1 MGQAPVL
8 GLASPNLQKKRH
20 ILSTC
25 SAAQWN
31 ILCFAREGRFY
42 VMQVPGA
49 EKILYGLDDVRDS
62 GEIVVVEGEM
72 DKLAL
77 EEAGVT
83 NVVSVPDGAPRQVK
97 EGTLPPPEE
106 DTKYLYL
113 WNCRAI
119 LDQAVRIVLATDSD
133 APGQVGPLS
142 RT

>member
-1 MGQAPVL
+1 MHAQA
-8 GLASPNLQKKRH
+8 
-20 ILSTC
+20 
-25 SAAQWN
+25 
-31 ILCFAREGRFY
+31 
-42 VMQVPGA
+42 PGA

-62 GEIVVVEGEM
+62 GEIIVVEGEM

-83 NVVSVPDGAPRQVK
+83 NVVSVPDGAPSRVK
-97 EGTLPPPEE
+97 EGHLPPPQE

-133 APGQVGPLS
+133 LPGQVTHPSCLQSDCSACIRAHPG
-142 RT
+142 

>member
-1 MGQAPVL
+1 MHA
-8 GLASPNLQKKRH
+8 
-20 ILSTC
+20 
-25 SAAQWN
+25 
-31 ILCFAREGRFY
+31 
-42 VMQVPGA
+42 QVPGA

-77 EEAGVT
+77 EEAGIT
-83 NVVSVPDGAPRQVK
+83 NVVSVPDGAPSRVK
-97 EGTLPPPEE
+97 EGHLPPPEE

-133 APGQVGPLS
+133 LPGQVTHPPRLRSARLQHPQTCTPVLMRHSSLCGRSYATNGLV
-142 RT
+142 

>member
-1 MGQAPVL
+1 
-8 GLASPNLQKKRH
+8 
-20 ILSTC
+20 
-25 SAAQWN
+25 
-31 ILCFAREGRFY
+31 
-42 VMQVPGA
+42 MQVPGA

-62 GEIVVVEGEM
+62 GEVIVVEGEM

-77 EEAGVT
+77 EEAGIT

-97 EGTLPPPEE
+97 EGGLPPPEE

-133 APGQVGPLS
+133 APGQVGLQAAPVTYAAVTAYLAGLAKNE
-142 RT
+142 RLEWNP